1 MTRVERRRF
10 IVGTLGLLAAPLA
23 AEAQQV
29 GKVARIGIL
38 SPSPANVGRVEAIR
52 QGLRAVGYVE
62 GQNIAIEHR
71 EARTEADLS
80 ALAAELVRLGVDVI
94 VTAGSASIRPAMQAT
109 TTIPI
114 VMVADNADPV
124 DAGYVTSYAHPG
136 GNVTGLAGLSPDV
149 TAKRMEL
156 LKEAV
161 PGMSRVA
168 VLRNPVS
175 PDRQTLWSETTA
187 AARALGLQ
195 LHALDVTNAGQLAGL
210 FDAAVRDRAH
220 GLIVIRDPLTNTL
233 RPRIIALAAQH
244 RLPAMYASREF
255 VDAGG
260 LMVYGSNVFDLYQR
274 TAAYVD
280 KILKGAKASELPVE
294 RAGQLEL
301 VINLRA
307 AKTIGL
313 TIPPSVLA
321 RADEVIQ

>member
-1 MTRVERRRF
+1 MTRVERRGF
-10 IVGTLGLLAAPLA
+10 LVGTLSLLVAPLA
-23 AEAQQV
+23 AAAQPS

-38 SPSPANVGRVEAIR
+38 SPSPANAGRVEAIR

-62 GQNIAIEHR
+62 GQSIAIEHR

-136 GNVTGLAGLSPDV
+136 GNVTGLTGLSPDV

-168 VLRNPVS
+168 VLRNPAS

-195 LHALDVTNAGQLAGL
+195 LHALDVTKAGQLASL
-210 FDAAVRDRAH
+210 FDAAVRDGAH

-260 LMVYGSNVFDLYQR
+260 LMVYGSNVFVLYKR

-280 KILKGAKASELPVE
+280 KILKGAKPSELPVE

-307 AKTIGL
+307 AKALGL

-321 RADEVIQ
+321 RADEVIE